1 MLGGFFIL
9 EPDCLREAIFVLG
22 QRSGWGLNEL
32 LDLEE
37 NDLLMWL
44 ETGRRVLSQVEET

>member
-1 MLGGFFIL
+1 M
-9 EPDCLREAIFVLG
+9 REAVFVLA

-37 NDLLMWL
+37 EELLEWL
-44 ETGRRVLSQVEET
+44 ETGRRLLADADKR

>member
-1 MLGGFFIL
+1 MPGGFFVL
-9 EPDCLREAIFVLG
+9 QPSRLREAVFVLA

-37 NDLLMWL
+37 EELLLWID
-44 ETGRRVLSQVEET
+44 TGKRVADYADKQ